1 MRIFP
6 IVLLVY
12 IALELAVF
20 VLLGQQIGF
29 LLTIAIYLLI
39 SIVGFSLSRNAL
51 ARTSHKLDALTK
63 QSLRAYINDQDLAQV
78 NKQLA
83 LQRLTLSRRI
93 VFFFGAMI
101 CFILPGFITE
111 VIAVWLFIKGM
122 SLIPNET
129 GNLVWEESNSWLDT
143 LLKKFTF
150 IKTFSSYDRYRQ
162 EMQERYG
169 KSERDLEREAEEAE
183 EKRRAQ
189 SSVPEPDARAGQATV
204 SEMKMKFQKQ
214 KEIKEAQYEEIHDE
228 PQEQSSDAG
237 SNSDSS
243 FKA

>member
-1 MRIFP
+1 MRISP
-6 IVLLVY
+6 IVFLAY
-12 IALELAVF
+12 IALEIAVF
-20 VLLGQQIGF
+20 VLIGQQIGF

-39 SIVGFSLSRNAL
+39 SIVGFKVSRVAL
-51 ARTSHKLDALTK
+51 ARNIRKLDALK
-63 QSLRAYINDQDLAQV
+63 AQSPRTDMNDADSVHEDRLQV
-78 NKQLA
+78 
-83 LQRLTLSRRI
+83 LQKLTLITGMTFLI
-93 VFFFGAMI
+93 VAMLF
-101 CFILPGFITE
+101 FILPGFILK
-111 VIAVWLFIKGM
+111 VVAVFMLIIGM
-122 SLIPNET
+122 KPIPNSIDNVT
-129 GNLVWEESNSWLDT
+129 FKDSNSWLDA

-150 IKTFSSYDRYRQ
+150 IKTFSSYDHYRQ

-228 PQEQSSDAG
+228 PQEQSSDGG